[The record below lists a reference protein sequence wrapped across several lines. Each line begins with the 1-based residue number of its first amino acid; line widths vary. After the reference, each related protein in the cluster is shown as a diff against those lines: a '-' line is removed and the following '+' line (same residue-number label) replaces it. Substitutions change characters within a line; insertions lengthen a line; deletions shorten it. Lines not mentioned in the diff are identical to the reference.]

1 MIPEYITISEFRKAP
16 TRICRPVAAGK
27 KEYIVTSNQLPI
39 FTIVKTKSDDTQDQQ
54 IGVDAMR
61 KSLFDFQNLLE
72 EHGAV
77 TLTVYGKPLVRCVK
91 LWKL

>member
-27 KEYIVTSNQLPI
+27 KEYIVTSNQLAI
-39 FTIVKTKSDDTQDQQ
+39 FTIVKAKSDTQDKQ
-54 IGVDAMR
+54 IGIDAMR

-72 EHGAV
+72 EHSAV
-77 TLTVYGKPLVRCVK
+77 TLTAYGKPLVRCVK

>member
-39 FTIVKTKSDDTQDQQ
+39 FAIVKAKSDTQDKQ
-54 IGVDAMR
+54 IGIDAMR

-72 EHGAV
+72 EHSAV
-77 TLTVYGKPLVRCVK
+77 TLTAYGKPLVRCI
-91 LWKL
+91 LL

>member
-16 TRICRPVAAGK
+16 TRLSRPVAAGK

-39 FTIVKTKSDDTQDQQ
+39 FTIVKAKSDDTQDKQ

-72 EHGAV
+72 EYGAV
-77 TLTVYGKPLVRCVK
+77 TLTAYCKPLVRCVK
-91 LWKL
+91 L

>member
-1 MIPEYITISEFRKAP
+1 MIPEYITISGFRKAP

-39 FTIVKTKSDDTQDQQ
+39 FTIVKESDTQDKQ

-77 TLTVYGKPLVRCVK
+77 TLTAYGKPLVRCVK
-91 LWKL
+91 S

>member
-16 TRICRPVAAGK
+16 TRLCRPVAAGK

-77 TLTVYGKPLVRCVK
+77 TLTAYGKPLVRCVK
-91 LWKL
+91 S

>member
-1 MIPEYITISEFRKAP
+1 MIIPEYIAISKLRKA
-16 TRICRPVAAGK
+16 TTNLCRPVAIGK
-27 KEYIVTSNQLPI
+27 KEYIVTSDGSPI
-39 FTIVKTKSDDTQDQQ
+39 FTIVKVKADNQDQR

-77 TLTVYGKPLVRCVK
+77 TLTAYGKPLVRCVK
-91 LWKL
+91 L

>member
-27 KEYIVTSNQLPI
+27 KEYIVTSNQSPI
-39 FTIVKTKSDDTQDQQ
+39 FTIVKAKSDDIQDQQ

-72 EHGAV
+72 GHGAV
-77 TLTVYGKPLVRCVK
+77 TLTAYGKPLVRCVK
-91 LWKL
+91 L

>member
-1 MIPEYITISEFRKAP
+1 MIVAEYITISGFRKAP

-39 FTIVKTKSDDTQDQQ
+39 FTIVKAKSDTHQDKQ

-61 KSLFDFQNLLE
+61 KSLLDFQNLLE

-91 LWKL
+91 L